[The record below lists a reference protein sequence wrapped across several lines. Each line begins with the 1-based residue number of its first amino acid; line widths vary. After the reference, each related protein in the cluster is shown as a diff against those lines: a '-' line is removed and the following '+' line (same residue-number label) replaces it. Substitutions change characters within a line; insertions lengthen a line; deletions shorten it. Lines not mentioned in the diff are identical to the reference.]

1 MIRVNIKYT
10 TVDFSGHKVIRDTE
24 WVQSTQTITLEDLE
38 FDHFM
43 RFISDDSDDLEEQNE
58 LKYGTVKSIDTIE
71 IQPGNFP
78 DDLREKDALIQK
90 RKNNEFLER
99 RQRNE

>member
-10 TVDFSGHKVIRDTE
+10 TVTPDGEKVVRDTE
-24 WVQSTQTITLEDLE
+24 WVQTTQTITLEDLE

-71 IQPGNFP
+71 IGTGNFP
-78 DDLREKDALIQK
+78 DDLREKDVLIQQ
-90 RKNNEFLER
+90 RKINELLER
-99 RQRNE
+99 ETA